1 MRRETGSLWILII
14 PELRVLVL
22 TKRHVGSGN
31 EIGIEQNS
39 IEGEAFCLRMLRRK
53 YFDVTNRWYAP
64 ALPVRKSQ
72 NGGGLNEFFGDVSLC
87 SLCKRVRKSTDQMVL
102 WSLVE
107 SPNQVRFRR
116 PRPKQTLLDLIIW
129 FYQRS

>member
-1 MRRETGSLWILII
+1 MRRETGSLWIMII

-53 YFDVTNRWYAP
+53 YFDVSNRWYAP

-72 NGGGLNEFFGDVSLC
+72 NGGGFNKFSFPF
-87 SLCKRVRKSTDQMVL
+87 VRKS
-102 WSLVE
+102 E
-107 SPNQVRFRR
+107 NQLT
-116 PRPKQTLLDLIIW
+116 KW
-129 FYQRS
+129 FCGVS